1 MHFGTNSPKNE
12 SRHSEKLLNRRSV
25 IKSGGLLGAGLVSGI
40 DNVAANASTASLST
54 QGSSSPPPGPEVLY
68 DSPGSAPQLENKG
81 LWDAEPLMVCGSEA
95 YVQGE
100 YIYQDYIYDD
110 YGANTDDV
118 DRRDNPEP
126 SPTENNPMTGDLVY
140 PTDSETYR
148 HNAADLLEFRT
159 TTSPNGIKY
168 RITLNTMVDP
178 DTVGIAIGINK
189 TGDTSTGTDDWGY
202 SIGNLGPLGLDH
214 ILVAWGSGAELDN
227 EALDPENYKFDTKR
241 NQIEITLPLD
251 PEDQTWRHYLGV
263 GLFDPECNAFKEIQN
278 QPDKCNPGGANDTNP
293 PPFFNIGFRFNEPFG
308 SPHPD
313 PGTAEKQINEAENS
327 QGQGFI
333 GHGNLRDHKQAK
345 ALESKDISEI
355 YSDIN
360 FGKLRSGT
368 TEKRTPETGLIN
380 RLYVSRYDIGEG
392 VDSSSDTLLNRIQ
405 PYTVYIPNDYDMS
418 TETPL
423 SIHLHSLG
431 STYMEYAVRAPNIYR
446 HLGENRG
453 AVVLSPEARGP
464 SGYYTDE
471 AELDIFEAWADV
483 SEHYNVDFN
492 QVTLSGYSMGG
503 FGTFRLASLYPD
515 LFAKIFTVAGTAS
528 DFYSGVSEDL
538 LVNLRHLPVLMW
550 NGSND
555 ELVPLP
561 AYLSTAQKLN
571 DLGYRHELDIF
582 PGFDHFTFG
591 FLDEWGRAGNFLN
604 DSTVTRSPSRISYRI
619 ISEYDNSELNLK
631 HDKAYWVS
639 DIEIKTDEA
648 QGFVDIKS
656 NAKNKASPVRES
668 YKGGGTDPAPHTK
681 QGINWRSA
689 INSPNPKNGLEMNL
703 EKIVSA
709 TIWLEDAGLD
719 PSKPISLSVDSTS
732 SVTLKFV
739 CSSGVRIKQIS
750 AGKTNTTIECQ

>member
-1 MHFGTNSPKNE
+1 
-12 SRHSEKLLNRRSV
+12 
-25 IKSGGLLGAGLVSGI
+25 
-40 DNVAANASTASLST
+40 
-54 QGSSSPPPGPEVLY
+54 
-68 DSPGSAPQLENKG
+68 
-81 LWDAEPLMVCGSEA
+81 MVCGSDA
-95 YVQGE
+95 YVEGE

-118 DRRDNPEP
+118 DRLDNPEP

-148 HNAADLLEFRT
+148 QNAADLLEFRAT
-159 TTSPNGIKY
+159 TVPDGIKY
-168 RITLNTMVDP
+168 RITLNTMVEP

-189 TGDTSTGTDDWGY
+189 TGDTSTGTDHCGY
-202 SIGNLGPLGLDH
+202 NIGTLGPLGLDH
-214 ILVAWGSGAELDN
+214 ILVAWGAGAKLDD
-227 EALDPENYKFDTKR
+227 EKLDPRNYKFDTKR

-263 GLFDPECNAFKEIQN
+263 GLFDPENKAFKEIQN
-278 QPDKCNPGGANDTNP
+278 QPDESTPGGANDSNP
-293 PPFFNIGFRFNEPFG
+293 PPFFNIGFRFDEPFG

-313 PGTAEKQINEAENS
+313 AETAKKQINEAENS

-333 GHGNLRDHKQAK
+333 GHGNLRDHRQAK
-345 ALESKDISEI
+345 ALESRDISEF
-355 YSDIN
+355 YADIN

-368 TEKRTPETGLIN
+368 TEKRVPETGLIN

-405 PYTVYIPNDYDMS
+405 PYTIYIPNDYNPS
-418 TETPL
+418 TKTPL

-431 STYMEYAVRAPNIYR
+431 STYMEFAVRAPNIYR
-446 HLGENRG
+446 DLGEKRG
-453 AVVLSPEARGP
+453 AIVLTPEARGP
-464 SGYYTDE
+464 SGSYTDE
-471 AELDIFEAWADV
+471 AELDVFEAWADAA
-483 SEHYNVDFN
+483 EHYNIDFD

-515 LFAKIFTVAGTAS
+515 LFAKVFTVAGTAS

-538 LVNLRHLPVLMW
+538 LVNLRHLPVMMW

-561 AYLSTAQKLN
+561 AYLTTAQTLD
-571 DLGYRHELDIF
+571 DLGYRYELDIF
-582 PGFDHFTFG
+582 TGFDHFTFG
-591 FLDEWGRAGNFLN
+591 FLDEWGRAADFLN

-619 ISEYDNSELNLK
+619 IPEYDNVELNLK

-639 DIEIKTDEA
+639 DLEVEA
-648 QGFVDIKS
+648 GKEQGFVDIESKAQ
-656 NAKNKASPVRES
+656 NEASPVRES
-668 YKGGGTDPAPHTK
+668 YKSEGTDPAPHIK
-681 QGINWRSA
+681 RGISWRSA
-689 INSPNPKNGLEMNL
+689 LNSPNIKNGLEMNL
-703 EKIVSA
+703 ENIVSA

-719 PSKPISLSVDSTS
+719 PTQPISLSVDSS
-732 SVTLKFV
+732 SPVTLEFV

-750 AGKTNTTIECQ
+750 AGQTNTTIECR